1 MELGLEFIG
10 LGMVFEFSQGRQP
23 PVGVRQDDGASTWGG
38 RERDLD
44 ATVLG
49 ISFPLATVQPGDG
62 VGDDASV
69 LVEDLDQIAAR
80 PVGLQQ
86 RKTSASDEGP
96 GGTSAADDLD
106 DPGPP
111 LPLEFGKAKW
121 PSVPEEGR
129 RLSVVTLL
137 GVGHPTIE
145 REVGVQGAFLRLKV
159 TKGIDL
165 EEPDHDLRRVFEGH
179 AH

>member
-49 ISFPLATVQPGDG
+49 ISFPLATVQPGNG

-69 LVEDLDQIAAR
+69 LVEDLDQIAAG

-86 RKTSASDEGP
+86 
-96 GGTSAADDLD
+96 
-106 DPGPP
+106 
-111 LPLEFGKAKW
+111 
-121 PSVPEEGR
+121 
-129 RLSVVTLL
+129 
-137 GVGHPTIE
+137 
-145 REVGVQGAFLRLKV
+145 
-159 TKGIDL
+159 
-165 EEPDHDLRRVFEGH
+165 
-179 AH
+179 